1 MKLGPRYKIAKRL
14 GASIFEK
21 TQTRAFMLSKE
32 RSAASKKFRR
42 AGSDYSR
49 QLIEKQKLRLTYSL
63 TERQFSSYVKKALA
77 SKANPQAVLY
87 TFLESRLDSVIY
99 RMGLASTRRA
109 ARQIVSHGHVLVNRK
124 RITIPSFQVSK
135 DDVISIRE
143 GSKDSGLFALLP
155 EKLKEHRAPSW
166 VFFDLV
172 KNEGSFT
179 GTPSLA
185 DGETADIGIVFE
197 FYTR

>member
-32 RSAASKKFRR
+32 RSSASQKFRR

-49 QLIEKQKLRLTYSL
+49 QLIEKQKLRLTYCL

-77 SKANPQAVLY
+77 SHANPQAVLY
-87 TFLESRLDSVIY
+87 TLLESRLDSVIY
-99 RMGLASTRRA
+99 RMGIAATRRA
-109 ARQIVSHGHVLVNRK
+109 GRQIVSHGHILVNGT

-135 DDVISIRE
+135 GDSIAIRE

-155 EKLKEHRAPSW
+155 EKLKEYKASSW
-166 VFFDLV
+166 VSFDLG

-179 GTPSLA
+179 GAPSLA
-185 DGETADIGIVFE
+185 EGETADIGAVFE
-197 FYTR
+197 YYTR